1 MRKRRHKRK
10 MNHILIVTSDMA
22 DADVKHYRIRPWIS
36 RAVVFF
42 LVIVVGALAGY
53 FVYGGSLWASVNTRN
68 QGQSERVQQLEQEKN
83 ALEAQIAELNERVQI
98 LSNTV
103 NAKEQSEQALA
114 EQLAKQSNPT
124 EFPLTGS
131 ASMEEITEGDPL
143 CIFQASAGTMVVA
156 TASGTVQSVTDD
168 EEYGHCV
175 RIDHG
180 NGYVTIYRNKGDT
193 TVKQGDSVVQG
204 TTLYI
209 IGEDNTQLGY
219 QMMKDDAYINPM
231 DMLAIN
237 G

>member
-1 MRKRRHKRK
+1 MRQRRHKRK
-10 MNHILIVTSDMA
+10 KNHILIVTSDIPHA
-22 DADVKHYRIRPWIS
+22 EVKHYRIRTWII
-36 RAVVFF
+36 RTTVLF
-42 LVIVVGALAGY
+42 LVIVVGVLAGCLLY
-53 FVYGGSLWASVNTRN
+53 EGRLWTVVSINN
-68 QGQSERVQQLEQEKN
+68 QGQSERVQQLEQEKE
-83 ALEAQIAELNERVQI
+83 ALELQITELNERVQI

-114 EQLAKQSNPT
+114 EQLAKQSMPT

-131 ASMEEITEGDPL
+131 ASMEEIIEGDPI
-143 CIFQASAGTMVVA
+143 CVFQASAGTMVIA

-175 RIDHG
+175 RVDHG
-180 NGYVTIYRNKGDT
+180 NGYVTIYRNKGDA

-209 IGEDNTQLGY
+209 IGQDNVQLGY
-219 QMMKDDAYINPM
+219 QMMKDEAYINPM
-231 DMLAIN
+231 DILAIS

>member
-1 MRKRRHKRK
+1 MRQRRHKRK
-10 MNHILIVTSDMA
+10 KNHILIVTSDMA
-22 DADVKHYRIRPWIS
+22 NADVKYYRIRPWITQT
-36 RAVVFF
+36 AVSF
-42 LVIVVGALAGY
+42 LVIVIGILAGY
-53 FVYGGSLWASVNTRN
+53 LLYEGELWAAVNTKN
-68 QGQSERVQQLEQEKN
+68 QGQSERVQQLELEKS
-83 ALEAQIAELNERVQI
+83 ALEAQIEELNERVQI

-114 EQLAKQSNPT
+114 EQLAKQSSPT

-131 ASMEEITEGDPL
+131 ASMEEITEGDPM
-143 CIFQASAGTMVVA
+143 CVFQASAGTMVVA

-168 EEYGHCV
+168 EEYGHSV

-180 NGYVTIYRNKGDT
+180 NGYVTIYRNKGDA

-209 IGEDNTQLGY
+209 IGQDNVQLGY
-219 QMMKDDAYINPM
+219 QMMKDEVYINPI
-231 DMLAIN
+231 DMLALS

>member
-1 MRKRRHKRK
+1 MRQRRHKRK
-10 MNHILIVTSDMA
+10 MNHILIVTSDVA
-22 DADVKHYRIRPWIS
+22 DAGVKHYRIKPWITQT
-36 RAVVFF
+36 VVLF
-42 LVIVVGALAGY
+42 LFVVVGVLIGY
-53 FVYGGSLWASVNTRN
+53 FVYEGRIWTSINERN
-68 QGQSERVQQLEQEKN
+68 QGRSERVQQLEQENQDLKDQIE
-83 ALEAQIAELNERVQI
+83 ALNDRVQI

-103 NAKEQSEQALA
+103 NEKVQSEMALS
-114 EQLAKQSNPT
+114 EQLAKQSSPT

-131 ASMEEITEGDPL
+131 ASMEEITEGEPM
-143 CIFQASAGTMVVA
+143 CVFQASAGTTVVA

-168 EEYGHCV
+168 EEYGHSV

-180 NGYVTIYRNKGDT
+180 NGYVTIYRNKGDV

-209 IGEDNTQLGY
+209 IGQDNAQLGY
-219 QMMKDDAYINPM
+219 QMMKDEEYINPM